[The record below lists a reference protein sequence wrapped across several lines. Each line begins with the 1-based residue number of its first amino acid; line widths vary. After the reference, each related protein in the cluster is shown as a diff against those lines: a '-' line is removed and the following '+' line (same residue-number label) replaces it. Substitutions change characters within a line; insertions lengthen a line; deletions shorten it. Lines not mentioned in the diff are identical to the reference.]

1 MDFYNC
7 YDPKISKIQQKVL
20 KLDDVITAYFSSI
33 VQLDSKFM
41 FEISTKFDENQL
53 SESKMQTINISLI
66 DSKVG

>member
-1 MDFYNC
+1 MDFYYC

-33 VQLDSKFM
+33 VQLDSEFM

>member
-1 MDFYNC
+1 MDFYYC